1 MWAEVFNELSRL
13 LSYLRSGLFTGVG
26 NSVSIVWTIW
36 GWNDW
41 SAGAIAFE
49 KHFILIAKTMK
60 IYSDHDISETMDME
74 VYTIKNELST
84 WRPEPDSDVILWS
97 FYDTIVLEM
106 IENILHCIVQ
116 WSFFFFFFYRGF
128 QAPMQMILLII
139 VHYLFPF
146 SSLPMRF
153 WSLLWERFRPT
164 EAEDTLV
171 DDFMTCSWES
181 PYWRLI
187 FNKTVK
193 GFCMPKLVVL
203 VQNKQHQNGNES
215 LRIYEFSDVMFSRVW
230 LPVISA

>member
-26 NSVSIVWTIW
+26 NSVSIVWTLW

-116 WSFFFFFFYRGF
+116 WSCFFFFLQGLPGTNADDITHNSTLSISIFIPSHEVLIPALGEI
-128 QAPMQMILLII
+128 QANGSRRHPGGWLHDMQLGKSIL
-139 VHYLFPF
+139 
-146 SSLPMRF
+146 
-153 WSLLWERFRPT
+153 T
-164 EAEDTLV
+164 T
-171 DDFMTCSWES
+171 DF
-181 PYWRLI
+181 
-187 FNKTVK
+187 
-193 GFCMPKLVVL
+193 
-203 VQNKQHQNGNES
+203 
-215 LRIYEFSDVMFSRVW
+215 
-230 LPVISA
+230 